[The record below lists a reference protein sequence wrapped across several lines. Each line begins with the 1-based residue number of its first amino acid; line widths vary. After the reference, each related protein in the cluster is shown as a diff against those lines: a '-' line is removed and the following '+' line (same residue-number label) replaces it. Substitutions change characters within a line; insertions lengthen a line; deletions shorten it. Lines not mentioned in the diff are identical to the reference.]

1 MTTPNDHDSRP
12 SLFRDRSFWGL
23 NLTQF
28 LGAFND
34 NLFKQ
39 LVLLLCLDRVLSGG
53 RDQQGLAM
61 ILFAWPFIAFS
72 GYAGFLSDRF
82 SKRTIIVTCKVAELG
97 IVWLGMI
104 GFATGS
110 LALLLA
116 VLCLMGVHSAFFGPS
131 KYGILPELLRPTD
144 LPRANGFMLMATF
157 LAIIFGLAA
166 AGAAKQMFAGSLWLA
181 SLPSLVIALTGLAT
195 SLLIRP
201 TAVAQPSL
209 KFDWSSIVIAAE
221 TRQLLKRDRTLLGV
235 LVMSS
240 VFWFV
245 GGTVY
250 PPAINSFAKEQLRLD
265 DLSTGAMAA
274 STGVGIAIGC
284 VLAGLLSKDRVRSW
298 LVRTGAW
305 GLTLSLAVLAL
316 PGPGFDTVRDEIRQH
331 KQTRQS
337 LLLSKLEVKKDRS
350 EPTDLDRLGTNSQDS
365 KVASSQPL
373 DAASP
378 HRAISKVHGPRG
390 SLLGPSGSVIAL
402 IAVGLF
408 AGFFSVPLQVFLQ
421 ASAPSD
427 QKGRIIGAF
436 NLLNWIGI
444 AGSGAVY
451 SLGRTLLIEWLEL
464 PHATLFAFAALL
476 MLPVALFYRPPEASI
491 DSQ

>member
-1 MTTPNDHDSRP
+1 MTTPNDLAPRP
-12 SLFRDRSFWGL
+12 SLFHDRAFWGL

-72 GYAGFLSDRF
+72 GYAGFLSDRY
-82 SKRTIIVTCKVAELG
+82 SKRNIIVTCKVAELG
-97 IVWLGMI
+97 IVLLGMI

-110 LALLLA
+110 LAVLLS

-131 KYGILPELLRPTD
+131 KYGILPELLRPAD

-181 SLPSLVIALTGLAT
+181 SLPCLVIALTGLAT
-195 SLLIRP
+195 SLLIRGTP
-201 TAVAQPSL
+201 VAQPNL
-209 KFDWSSIVIAAE
+209 QFDWSSIAIATE

-250 PPAINSFAKEQLRLD
+250 PPAINTFAKEQLRLD
-265 DLSTGAMAA
+265 DLTTGAMAA
-274 STGVGIAIGC
+274 STGLGIAIGC
-284 VLAGLLSKDRVRSW
+284 VLAGLLSKDQVRSW

-305 GLTLSLAVLAL
+305 GLTLTLAVLAL

-331 KQTRQS
+331 KHAA
-337 LLLSKLEVKKDRS
+337 LLKPATQLQQVDADVARS
-350 EPTDLDRLGTNSQDS
+350 SSRATAPIDATTTTD
-365 KVASSQPL
+365 
-373 DAASP
+373 
-378 HRAISKVHGPRG
+378 HGPRG
-390 SLLGPSGSVIAL
+390 SLLGLSGSVIAL

-451 SLGRTLLIEWLEL
+451 SLGRMLLIDWLEL
-464 PHATLFAFAALL
+464 PHASLFAFAALL
-476 MLPVALFYRPPEASI
+476 MLPVALFYSPPEAAI
-491 DSQ
+491 EQR

>member
-1 MTTPNDHDSRP
+1 MTTPTDPDPRP
-12 SLFRDRSFWGL
+12 SLLQDRAFWGL

-72 GYAGFLSDRF
+72 GFAGFLSDRF
-82 SKRTIIVTCKVAELG
+82 SKRTIIVACKVAELG
-97 IVWLGMI
+97 IVVLGMI

-110 LALLLA
+110 LAVLLT

-131 KYGILPELLRPTD
+131 KYGILPELLRPSD

-181 SLPSLVIALTGLAT
+181 SLPCLVIALTGLTT
-195 SLLIRP
+195 SLMIRP
-201 TAVAQPSL
+201 TAIAQPAL
-209 KFDWSSIVIAAE
+209 KLDWSSIVIASE

-240 VFWFV
+240 IFWFV

-250 PPAINSFAKEQLRLD
+250 PPAINSFCKEQLKLN
-265 DLSTGAMAA
+265 DLATGAMAA
-274 STGVGIAIGC
+274 STGLGIAVGC
-284 VLAGLLSKDRVRSW
+284 VLAGLLSKDRVRGW
-298 LVRTGAW
+298 LVRTGAC
-305 GLTLSLAVLAL
+305 GLTLSLAVLAI
-316 PGPGFDTVRDEIRQH
+316 PGPGFDAVREEIRQH
-331 KQTRQS
+331 KQTRIETIRPQS
-337 LLLSKLEVKKDRS
+337 ASDAVVRTPSSGRRRPDYDSDSLN
-350 EPTDLDRLGTNSQDS
+350 PTSTDPFR
-365 KVASSQPL
+365 
-373 DAASP
+373 
-378 HRAISKVHGPRG
+378 RG
-390 SLLGPSGSVIAL
+390 SLLGPYGSVMAL

-451 SLGRTLLIEWLEL
+451 SLGRWLLIERLEL
-464 PHATLFAFAALL
+464 PHASLFGFAALL
-476 MLPVALFYRPPEASI
+476 MLPVALFYRPPETTIGA
-491 DSQ
+491 DS

>member
-1 MTTPNDHDSRP
+1 MTTPTDPAPRP
-12 SLFRDRSFWGL
+12 SLLHDRAFWGL

-72 GYAGFLSDRF
+72 GFAGFLSDRY
-82 SKRTIIVTCKVAELG
+82 SKRSIIVACKVAELM
-97 IVWLGMI
+97 IVLLGMI

-110 LALLLA
+110 LSVLLT

-131 KYGILPELLRPTD
+131 KYGILPELLRPVD

-181 SLPSLVIALTGLAT
+181 SLPCLVIALTGLTT
-195 SLLIRP
+195 SLMIRP
-201 TAVAQPSL
+201 TAVAQPAL
-209 KFDWSSIVIAAE
+209 RFDWSSILIAAE
-221 TRQLLKRDRTLLGV
+221 TRQLLKRDRMLLGV

-250 PPAINSFAKEQLRLD
+250 PPAINSFCKEQLKLN
-265 DLSTGAMAA
+265 DLTTGAMAA
-274 STGVGIAIGC
+274 STGLGIAVGC
-284 VLAGLLSKDRVRSW
+284 VLAGLLSKDRVRGW
-298 LVRTGAW
+298 LVRTGSW
-305 GLTLSLAVLAL
+305 GLTLSLAVLAI
-316 PGPGFDTVRDEIRQH
+316 PGPGFDTVREEIRQQ
-331 KQTRQS
+331 KRERTEAVR
-337 LLLSKLEVKKDRS
+337 
-350 EPTDLDRLGTNSQDS
+350 P
-365 KVASSQPL
+365 QPL
-373 DAASP
+373 IAQPSTAADTVVRTPTSGRGRPDYDSHSP
-378 HRAISKVHGPRG
+378 TSTAPFPRG
-390 SLLGPSGSVIAL
+390 SLLGPYGSVIAL

-451 SLGRTLLIEWLEL
+451 SLGRWLLIERLEL
-464 PHATLFAFAALL
+464 PHASLFGFAALL
-476 MLPVALFYRPPEASI
+476 MLPVALFYRPPEAAI
-491 DSQ
+491 EAK

>member
-1 MTTPNDHDSRP
+1 M
-12 SLFRDRSFWGL
+12 
-23 NLTQF
+23 
-28 LGAFND
+28 
-34 NLFKQ
+34 
-39 LVLLLCLDRVLSGG
+39 
-53 RDQQGLAM
+53 
-61 ILFAWPFIAFS
+61 
-72 GYAGFLSDRF
+72 
-82 SKRTIIVTCKVAELG
+82 CKVAELG
-97 IVWLGMI
+97 IVLLGMI

-110 LALLLA
+110 LAVLLT

-131 KYGILPELLRPTD
+131 KYGILPELLRPSD

-166 AGAAKQMFAGSLWLA
+166 AGAAKQIFAGSLWLA
-181 SLPSLVIALTGLAT
+181 SLPCLVIALTGLTT

-201 TAVAQPSL
+201 TTIAQPTL
-209 KFDWSSIVIAAE
+209 KFDWSSIVIASE

-250 PPAINSFAKEQLRLD
+250 PPAINSFCKEQLKLN
-265 DLSTGAMAA
+265 DLATGAMAA
-274 STGVGIAIGC
+274 STGLGIAIGC
-284 VLAGLLSKDRVRSW
+284 VLAGLLSKDRVRGW
-298 LVRTGAW
+298 LVRTGSW

-316 PGPGFDTVRDEIRQH
+316 PGPGFDTVREEIRQH
-331 KQTRQS
+331 KQARIETVRSQS
-337 LLLSKLEVKKDRS
+337 
-350 EPTDLDRLGTNSQDS
+350 GTVADTVVRTPSSGRESPDHDS
-365 KVASSQPL
+365 DS
-373 DAASP
+373 
-378 HRAISKVHGPRG
+378 HGPTSTDPFRRG
-390 SLLGPSGSVIAL
+390 SLLGPYGSVIAL

-451 SLGRTLLIEWLEL
+451 SLGRSLLIERMEL
-464 PHATLFAFAALL
+464 PHASLFGFAALL
-476 MLPVALFYRPPEASI
+476 MLPVALFYRPPETTIEAN
-491 DSQ
+491 